1 MINCHLRRIQHDKHT
16 MPVLIRTHT
25 HAYDE
30 LTYYISGNGTTQI
43 GDRVYPYRA
52 GCFAFYRAGC
62 LHNEDNAAACRVIW
76 THFDF
81 ELEGIT
87 LREGVFE
94 DPCGVLL
101 ALIRKLR
108 STALECREHRDVLIE
123 SRLAEV
129 IATAAV
135 LQKKP
140 ATVREDAD
148 WQQVLDY
155 IDENYNAS
163 VDFARL
169 AADRHYS
176 YDRFRHLFCE
186 KFGMPPYAYLLHR
199 RLAHAQLMLEKTDST
214 LTEIAFDCGF
224 HSSSQFT
231 NIFKKYVGS
240 TPGDY
245 RRETRG

>member
-1 MINCHLRRIQHDKHT
+1 MIHCQLRHIQRDKHT

-25 HAYDE
+25 HAHHE
-30 LTYYISGNGTTQI
+30 LVYYISGNGTTQI
-43 GDRVYPYRA
+43 GDTVYPYRA
-52 GCFAFYRAGC
+52 GCFAFYRAGHQ
-62 LHNEDNAAACRVIW
+62 HNEDNAEACQVIW

-81 ELEGIT
+81 QLEGVA

-94 DPCGVLL
+94 DSCGVLL
-101 ALIRKLR
+101 GLIRRLR
-108 STALECREHRDVLIE
+108 NAVLEQGEHREILIE

-129 IATAAV
+129 LVTAAV

-140 ATVREDAD
+140 AAVREEAD
-148 WQQVLDY
+148 WQQVLDH
-155 IDENYNAS
+155 IDENCNTT

-169 AADRHYS
+169 AAERHYS
-176 YDRFRHLFCE
+176 YDRFRHLFCQ
-186 KFGMPPYAYLLHR
+186 KFGMPPYAYLLR
-199 RLAHAQLMLEKTDST
+199 QRVAHARLMLEKTNFT

-231 NIFKKYVGS
+231 NIFKKYVGV

-245 RRETRG
+245 RRGMRT